1 MDIYKEIEGLCR
13 AKNKG
18 SVLTNS
24 AEPTPRVMYIAD
36 LLSRL
41 GISYYIDHFK
51 TSRLKGDTLFCYNII
66 IPGEGDRMV
75 MAHHDIVNPES
86 DNANDNTASIIC
98 AIALKMK
105 VPSVTVAI
113 VDGEEVGGLGSS
125 YLSTRIK
132 DGSFGN
138 IQWVL
143 NLELSGRGGKNF
155 FMGQVPEDSILRNR
169 ILGLFPN
176 TPEIFVPF
184 NDSVIL
190 RRNGI
195 DSVNINPTP
204 LDEEGELD
212 LSPLDLC
219 HSMED
224 SLDKISQEEMKTY
237 VEEILVPICS

>member
-13 AKNKG
+13 AKNEG
-18 SVLTNS
+18 SVLTNK
-24 AEPTPRVMYIAD
+24 AEPTPRVIYITD

-41 GISYYIDHFK
+41 GISYYIDQFK
-51 TSRLKGDTLFCYNII
+51 TKRLGGDTIFGYNII

-75 MAHHDIVNPES
+75 MAHHDIVNHES

-125 YLSTRIK
+125 YLSTQIK
-132 DGSFGN
+132 DGAFGD
-138 IQWVL
+138 IKWVL

-155 FMGQVPEDSILRNR
+155 FMGKVSEDSILRNR
-169 ILGLFPN
+169 ILELFPD
-176 TPEIFVPF
+176 TQEIFVPF

-190 RRNGI
+190 RKHGI
-195 DSVNINPTP
+195 DSVNVNPTP

-212 LSPLDLC
+212 FSPLSLC
-219 HSMED
+219 HSIED
-224 SLDKISQEEMKTY
+224 SLDKISVEEMKNY
-237 VEEILVPICS
+237 VEDILVPICS